1 MILENKKNNHSLYLY
16 TALIFIVAILVI
28 ILAYFTRKNLENQ
41 HKEYLGTQA
50 IATTIAERS
59 AQLSEENRI
68 LLQTTQ
74 TLNDANKELNNA
86 LELATKQLDNNDDLC
101 IIMNCII
108 NNDINNAAHLFA
120 QLDKT
125 SFTDAQN
132 EFYLY
137 LQSEILKRYKK

>member
-41 HKEYLGTQA
+41 HKEYLGHQT
-50 IATTIAERS
+50 IATTISETS

-86 LELATKQLDNNDDLC
+86 LELATKQLDNNDALC

-108 NNDINNAAHLFA
+108 NDDIDNAAQLFA

-125 SFTDAQN
+125 FFTDAQN

-137 LQSEILKRYKK
+137 LQSEILKRYKE